1 MKKNL
6 FFWQFG
12 GFAFVTAMGTVLHF
26 LFDWTEA
33 PSLALVSAVNE
44 STWEHMKILFF
55 PMLIFALIQRKYFH
69 DYEGFWWRKLFGILT
84 GVGSIPVFFYTYNG
98 AFGPSPDWLNILFF
112 FLSAGL
118 GFWME
123 WMLFREEFSLTYSW
137 LAIGILILIATAFA
151 TFTFYPPKLPI
162 FQDPITK
169 TYGVGRMTY

>member
-1 MKKNL
+1 MKNL

-12 GFAFVTAMGTVLHF
+12 GFTFVTAMGTVLHF
-26 LFDWTEA
+26 LFDWTGALFLA
-33 PSLALVSAVNE
+33 PISAVNE

-98 AFGPSPDWLNILFF
+98 VFGPSPDWINISFF

-118 GFWME
+118 GFWIE
-123 WMLFREEFSLTYSW
+123 WLLFRREFSLPYSW
-137 LAIGILILIATAFA
+137 IAVGLLVGIAVAFVV
-151 TFTFYPPKLPI
+151 FTFYPPKLPI

-169 TYGVGRMTY
+169 RYGLAKSR